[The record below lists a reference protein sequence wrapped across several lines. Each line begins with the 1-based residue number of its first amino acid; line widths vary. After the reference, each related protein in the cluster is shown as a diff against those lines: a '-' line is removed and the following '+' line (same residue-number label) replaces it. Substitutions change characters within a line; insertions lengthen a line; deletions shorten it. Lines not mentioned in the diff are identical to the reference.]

1 MSYSLAITKAAHG
14 TVGSLVFTID
24 RTTRRISFD
33 VRDCLLDTEKPFLDK
48 YLKGESLTLW
58 PFTKKDCDMINE
70 YIGSSYSHRGCVD
83 FCADFS
89 EFKARYGLHISERG
103 NVDYMEFTCCAPTD
117 VTAALLFYFGK
128 SGWKLRRCAHCSL
141 LFFSDAQTNEYRY
154 CDRFSP
160 MSEYEN
166 KTCAEAVKAALDDS
180 YLRRSV
186 LNYANKLAYEY
197 AYNPMFDDVR
207 KYIELQ
213 KEHNTQRQIVIDEP
227 TPDNIRAYQSWK
239 TDFIKRWKTYCK
251 ERKEQNVKKRKRRL

>member
-1 MSYSLAITKAAHG
+1 MSYSLAIKNASHG
-14 TVGSLVFTID
+14 ADGCLAYTSGQIS
-24 RTTRRISFD
+24 RIIHFD
-33 VRDCLLDTEKPFLDK
+33 VRDSLIDTDRPFLNK
-48 YLKGESLTLW
+48 YLQNESITLW
-58 PFTKKDCDMINE
+58 KLSEKDFDMINE
-70 YIGSSYSHRGCVD
+70 YIRASYSHRGCID
-83 FCADFS
+83 FCANFS

-103 NVDYMEFTCCAPTD
+103 NVNYMEFTCRATAD

-197 AYNPMFDDVR
+197 AYNPMFDVVR
-207 KYIELQ
+207 KYNEMQIEHY
-213 KEHNTQRQIVIDEP
+213 KQRQIVIDKP